1 MTTIPQVLFD
11 QAKRR
16 SDALAIEDGEWR
28 LNYGEL
34 VEHVKQA
41 AAVMCGMGLSHGD
54 KFGIWAPNCAE
65 WIITALAGQMLGG
78 VMVTLNTRYKGP
90 EAADILRRSKCK
102 LLFTVHGFLGH
113 DYLDM
118 ITGHDLPD
126 LESVW
131 VIRDDRS
138 KRAFKEFLEVGGKAV
153 DFAEV
158 QNSDISDIIFTSG
171 TTGAPKGA
179 MTTHGQNVQVFESF
193 TDAIGMTENDRYL
206 VVNPFFHSFG
216 YKAGWLSCLIKGA
229 AIFPLAVY
237 DPKDVLE
244 RIERD
249 KITVMPGAPTI
260 FQTLLAH
267 HDLSKHDISSL
278 RVATT
283 GATTIPVDLIRRMHE
298 DLGIDDVFSAYG
310 LTESTGVVSL
320 CQKGDDFETIA
331 TTCGRPLPG
340 TELRLVDDE
349 GEGVASGEEGEIWV
363 RGFNVMQGYL
373 DMPEATAETI
383 TPDGWLKTGDI
394 GTQDAK
400 GYIKITDRKKDMVIV
415 GGFNVYPA
423 EIEKA
428 LLQHPNIA
436 DVAVTGAPDERLGEV
451 TYAHIVRAGD
461 LSQDALISW
470 CQENMANYKVPRGV
484 SFHEVL
490 PRNASGKVMSVII
503 TQNDY
508 FLAENLYFA
517 Y

>member
-11 QAKRR
+11 QAARR
-16 SDALAIEDGEWR
+16 PDALAIEDGEWR
-28 LNYGEL
+28 LSYGEL
-34 VEHVKQA
+34 AEQMKQA
-41 AAVMCGMGLSHGD
+41 AGVMQVMGLGHGD

-65 WIITALAGQMLGG
+65 WIITALAGQALGA
-78 VMVTLNTRYKGP
+78 VMVTLNTRYKGA
-90 EAADILRRSKCK
+90 EAADILRRSHCK
-102 LLFTVHGFLGH
+102 LLFTVKGFLGH
-113 DYLDM
+113 DYPAMLD
-118 ITGHDLPD
+118 GHDLPD
-126 LESVW
+126 LQDVI
-131 VIRDDRS
+131 VIREEAGRGAFEAFLSRDGKPIDDAV
-138 KRAFKEFLEVGGKAV
+138 AFG
-153 DFAEV
+153 
-158 QNSDISDIIFTSG
+158 SDISDIIFTSG

-179 MTTHGQNVQVFESF
+179 MTTHAQNVQVFESF

-216 YKAGWLSCLIKGA
+216 YKAGWLSCIIKGA

-237 DPKDVLE
+237 NPKDVLE

-260 FQTLLAH
+260 FQTLLSH
-267 HDLSKHDISSL
+267 PDLTKHDISSL

-283 GATTIPVDLIRRMHE
+283 GATTIPVDLIRAMQE

-349 GEGVASGEEGEIWV
+349 GQDVGAGEEGEIWV

-373 DMPEATAETI
+373 DMPEATADAI
-383 TPDGWLKTGDI
+383 TADGWLKTGDI
-394 GTQDAK
+394 GTQDAN

-423 EIEKA
+423 EVEKA
-428 LLQHPNIA
+428 LLQHPAIA
-436 DVAVTGAPDERLGEV
+436 DVAVTGVPDERLGEV
-451 TYAHIVRAGD
+451 TQAHIVKVGELSKDD
-461 LSQDALISW
+461 LVAW
-470 CQENMANYKVPRGV
+470 CREKMANYKVPRGV
-484 SFHEVL
+484 TFHEAL
-490 PRNASGKVMSVII
+490 PRNASGKVMK
-503 TQNDY
+503 Y
-508 FLAENLYFA
+508 LLKA
-517 Y
+517 

>member
-1 MTTIPQVLFD
+1 MPTIPEVLFRE
-11 QAKRR
+11 AARR
-16 SDALAIEDGEWR
+16 SDALAIEDGDWR
-28 LNYGEL
+28 LSYGEL
-34 VEHVKQA
+34 ADVVKQMA
-41 AAVMCGMGLSHGD
+41 GVMRSMGLGHGD

-65 WIITALAGQMLGG
+65 WIITCLAGQALGA
-78 VMVTLNTRYKGP
+78 VMVTLNTRYKGA
-90 EAADILRRSKCK
+90 EAADILWRSHCK
-102 LLFTVHGFLGH
+102 LLFTVKGFLGH
-113 DYLDM
+113 DYPAMLE
-118 ITGHDLPD
+118 GEDLPD
-126 LESVW
+126 LQEVV
-131 VIRDDRS
+131 VIREEAGRGAFDAFLSRS
-138 KRAFKEFLEVGGKAV
+138 GEQIEDVAV
-153 DFAEV
+153 SEE
-158 QNSDISDIIFTSG
+158 DISDIIFTSG

-193 TDAIGMTENDRYL
+193 TDAIGMNEDDRYL

-229 AIFPLAVY
+229 AIFPLAIY

-267 HDLSKHDISSL
+267 PDLTQHDISSL

-298 DLGIDDVFSAYG
+298 ELGIDDVFSAYG

-320 CQKGDDFETIA
+320 CKKGDDFETIA

-340 TELRLVDDE
+340 TELRLVGDD
-349 GEGVASGEEGEIWV
+349 GNDVAAGQEGEIWV
-363 RGFNVMQGYL
+363 QGFNVMQGYL
-373 DMPEATAETI
+373 DNPEATREAI

-428 LLQHPNIA
+428 LLQHPAIA
-436 DVAVTGAPDERLGEV
+436 DVAVTGTPDDRLGEV
-451 TYAHIVRAGD
+451 THAHIVKSGEI
-461 LSQDALISW
+461 DADAILTW
-470 CQENMANYKVPRGV
+470 CRENMANYKVPRGV
-484 SFHEVL
+484 TFYEAL
-490 PRNASGKVMSVII
+490 PRNASGKVMK
-503 TQNDY
+503 
-508 FLAENLYFA
+508 FRL
-517 Y
+517 

>member
-1 MTTIPQVLFD
+1 MH
-11 QAKRR
+11 A
-16 SDALAIEDGEWR
+16 
-28 LNYGEL
+28 
-34 VEHVKQA
+34 
-41 AAVMCGMGLSHGD
+41 MGLERGD

-65 WIITALAGQMLGG
+65 WIITALAGQMLGA
-78 VMVTLNTRYKGP
+78 VMVTLNTRYKGG
-90 EAADILRRSKCK
+90 EAADILRRSHCK
-102 LLFTVHGFLGH
+102 LLFTVKGFLGH
-113 DYLDM
+113 DYPAMLQAQ
-118 ITGHDLPD
+118 DLPD
-126 LESVW
+126 LEE
-131 VIRDDRS
+131 VIVIKEETGQVAFDAFLSRAGNDD
-138 KRAFKEFLEVGGKAV
+138 FEIQVFDG
-153 DFAEV
+153 
-158 QNSDISDIIFTSG
+158 DISDIIFTSG
-171 TTGAPKGA
+171 TTGAAKGA
-179 MTTHGQNVQVFESF
+179 MTTHRQNVQVFESF
-193 TDAIGMTENDRYL
+193 TNAIGMTENDRYL

-229 AIFPLAVY
+229 AIFPLATF
-237 DPKDVLE
+237 DPKDVLQ

-267 HDLSKHDISSL
+267 PDLATHNISSL

-320 CQKGDDFETIA
+320 CQKGDNFETIA

-349 GEGVASGEEGEIWV
+349 GKDVGTGEEGEIWV

-373 DMPEATAETI
+373 DMPEATAKTI
-383 TPDGWLKTGDI
+383 TPEGWLKTGDI

-423 EIEKA
+423 EIEQT

-451 TYAHIVRAGD
+451 THAHIVAQGD
-461 LSQDALISW
+461 LSQSVLISW
-470 CQENMANYKVPRGV
+470 CREKMANYKVPRGV
-484 SFHEVL
+484 SFHESL
-490 PRNASGKVMSVII
+490 PRNASGKVMKYLLKS
-503 TQNDY
+503 
-508 FLAENLYFA
+508 
-517 Y
+517 

>member
-1 MTTIPQVLFD
+1 MTTIPQVLLE
-11 QAKRR
+11 QAARR
-16 SDALAIEDGEWR
+16 PNALAIEDGEWQ
-28 LNYGEL
+28 LSYAGL
-34 VEHVKQA
+34 AQKVKQA
-41 AAVMCGMGLSHGD
+41 AGIMREMGLGHGD

-65 WIITALAGQMLGG
+65 WIIMALAGQSLGA
-78 VMVTLNTRYKGP
+78 VMVTLNTRYKGS
-90 EAADILRRSKCK
+90 EAADILRRARCK
-102 LLFTVHGFLGH
+102 LLFTVKGFLGH
-113 DYLDM
+113 DYPAMLEEQE
-118 ITGHDLPD
+118 LPD
-126 LESVW
+126 LQEVI
-131 VIRDDRS
+131 VIREATGQTAFENFLSRGGEPIDDIS
-138 KRAFKEFLEVGGKAV
+138 VSDA
-153 DFAEV
+153 
-158 QNSDISDIIFTSG
+158 DISDIIFTSG

-179 MTTHGQNVQVFESF
+179 MTTHAQNVQVFESF
-193 TDAIGMTENDRYL
+193 TSAIGMNENDRYL

-237 DPKDVLE
+237 NPKEVLE

-267 HDLSKHDISSL
+267 PDLSKHDISSL

-283 GATTIPVDLIRRMHE
+283 GATTIPVDLIRSMHE

-340 TELRLVDDE
+340 TELRLVNDA
-349 GEGVASGEEGEIWV
+349 GEDAGSGEAGEIWV
-363 RGFNVMQGYL
+363 RGFHVMQGYL

-394 GTQDAK
+394 GTQDAR

-423 EIEKA
+423 EVEKA
-428 LLQHPNIA
+428 LLQHPAIT
-436 DVAVTGAPDERLGEV
+436 DVAVKGAADTRLGEV
-451 TYAHIVRAGD
+451 THAHIVLKSPLVSED
-461 LSQDALISW
+461 LIAW
-470 CQENMANYKVPRGV
+470 CRENMANYKVPRGV
-484 SFHEVL
+484 SFHDQL
-490 PRNASGKVMSVII
+490 PRNASGKVMK
-503 TQNDY
+503 Y
-508 FLAENLYFA
+508 LLKA
-517 Y
+517 

>member
-1 MTTIPQVLFD
+1 MTTIPQVLFE

-16 SDALAIEDGEWR
+16 SEALAIEDGEWR

-34 VEHVKQA
+34 ADHVKQA
-41 AAVMCGMGLSHGD
+41 AAVMRAMGLGHGD
-54 KFGIWAPNCAE
+54 KFAIWAPNCTE
-65 WIITALAGQMLGG
+65 WIITALAGQMLGA
-78 VMVTLNTRYKGP
+78 VMVTLNTRYKGV
-90 EAADILRRSKCK
+90 EAADILRRSHCK
-102 LLFTVHGFLGH
+102 LLFTVKGFLGY
-113 DYLDM
+113 DYPAMLE
-118 ITGHDLPD
+118 GQELPD
-126 LESVW
+126 LQEVI
-131 VIRDDRS
+131 VIRDETSRE
-138 KRAFKEFLEVGGKAV
+138 AFDEFLSRGGDEAV
-153 DFAEV
+153 ESQVSD
-158 QNSDISDIIFTSG
+158 SDISDIIFTSG

-179 MTTHGQNVQVFESF
+179 MTTHSQNVQVFESF
-193 TDAIGMTENDRYL
+193 TDAIGMNENDRYL

-283 GATTIPVDLIRRMHE
+283 GATTIPVDLIRRMLE

-340 TELRLVDDE
+340 TELRLVDDD
-349 GEGVASGEEGEIWV
+349 GEDVGAGAEGEIWV

-428 LLQHPNIA
+428 LLQHPSIA
-436 DVAVTGAPDERLGEV
+436 DAAVTGAPDERLGEV
-451 TYAHIVRAGD
+451 THAHIVAVGE
-461 LSQDALISW
+461 LSKEVLISW
-470 CQENMANYKVPRGV
+470 CRENMANYKVPRGI
-484 SFHEVL
+484 SFHEAL
-490 PRNASGKVMSVII
+490 PRNASGKVMR
-503 TQNDY
+503 Y
-508 FLAENLYFA
+508 MLKA
-517 Y
+517 

>member
-11 QAKRR
+11 QAARR
-16 SDALAIEDGEWR
+16 PDALAIEDGDWR
-28 LNYGEL
+28 LSYREL
-34 VEHVKQA
+34 AAQVKQA
-41 AAVMCGMGLSHGD
+41 AGVMRHMGLSHGD
-54 KFGIWAPNCAE
+54 KFGIWAPNCTE
-65 WIITALAGQMLGG
+65 WVIVALAGQALGA
-78 VMVTLNTRYKGP
+78 VMVTLNTRYKGT
-90 EAADILRRSKCK
+90 EAADILRRSHCK
-102 LLFTVHGFLGH
+102 LLFTVKGFLGH
-113 DYLDM
+113 NYPAMLD
-118 ITGHDLPD
+118 GQDLP
-126 LESVW
+126 LLQEVI
-131 VIRDDRS
+131 VIREEEGRGAFDVFIAREGSSIEGVSVTDD
-138 KRAFKEFLEVGGKAV
+138 
-153 DFAEV
+153 
-158 QNSDISDIIFTSG
+158 DISDIIFTSG

-179 MTTHGQNVQVFESF
+179 MTTHAQNVQVFESF
-193 TDAIGMTENDRYL
+193 TDAIGMNENDRYL

-267 HDLSKHDISSL
+267 PDLSKHDISSL

-320 CQKGDDFETIA
+320 CEKGDDFETIA

-349 GEGVASGEEGEIWV
+349 GNNVGADEEGEIWV
-363 RGFNVMQGYL
+363 RGFNVMKGYL

-383 TPDGWLKTGDI
+383 TDDGWLKTGDI

-428 LLQHPNIA
+428 LLQHPSIA

-451 TYAHIVRAGD
+451 THAHIVLAGE
-461 LSQDALISW
+461 LSKDELIFWSR
-470 CQENMANYKVPRGV
+470 ETMANYKVPREV
-484 SFHEVL
+484 IFHEAL
-490 PRNASGKVMSVII
+490 PRNASGKVMKY
-503 TQNDY
+503 Q
-508 FLAENLYFA
+508 LKA
-517 Y
+517 